1 MHTPVTRKVF
11 EYFNCHNVSG
21 VSFLRAAYTINC
33 WTSSKW
39 LTFLSYIIIV
49 GGSFSIGFPLL
60 VSIYL
65 LRNWKNLHSAKLLA
79 RTGFLYIDLTRGAE
93 LWEVHEIA
101 RKTFLTGVLIYF
113 QARPQ
118 IQIAFGIIVCLFA
131 ECTLNYFKPQKDR
144 AVFILA

>member
-1 MHTPVTRKVF
+1 MAYIVEHEDHEKLLKWWGKNHGISKSLNIAVQLLLLVHTPVTRKVF

-21 VSFLRAAYTINC
+21 VSFLRADYTINC

-79 RTGFLYIDLTRGAE
+79 RTGFLYIDFTRGDKMAE
-93 LWEVHEIA
+93 TKFGFDRFGVH
-101 RKTFLTGVLIYF
+101 KFVWLL
-113 QARPQ
+113 
-118 IQIAFGIIVCLFA
+118 
-131 ECTLNYFKPQKDR
+131 
-144 AVFILA
+144 